1 MVFLE
6 FRPIQAPK
14 RSYKLGVQWADAEV
28 TRGREDG
35 RGEQITDSELHN
47 PSTGTVCAILGP
59 REWLSSRGP
68 ASSKE
73 CQSVNCESATSRY

>member
-47 PSTGTVCAILGP
+47 PSTGPFVPFLGLENGCLRGVP
-59 REWLSSRGP
+59 RAP
-68 ASSKE
+68 KNAK
-73 CQSVNCESATSRY
+73 A